1 MHSKQNLP
9 LILKQR
15 SDCLAE
21 TFFIVILISHLS
33 KMMKRRRSRNG
44 AAKPM
49 IPTSFSPEQVLGAG
63 EESAVLQV
71 ITLQRQFSLADSL
84 H

>member
-1 MHSKQNLP
+1 L
-9 LILKQR
+9 
-15 SDCLAE
+15 DCLAE
-21 TFFIVILISHLS
+21 TFFIVILIFHLLKIMQRLRSH
-33 KMMKRRRSRNG
+33 NG

-49 IPTSFSPEQVLGAG
+49 IPTSLSPELALGVG
-63 EESAVLQV
+63 EASAVLQV

>member
-1 MHSKQNLP
+1 
-9 LILKQR
+9 LKQR

-21 TFFIVILISHLS
+21 TFFIAILISHLL
-33 KMMKRRRSRNG
+33 KITKRQRSRNG

-49 IPTSFSPEQVLGAG
+49 IPTSLSLEQALGAG
-63 EESAVLQV
+63 EASAVLQV